1 MHPTEGTYFTA
12 QDLLLD
18 FAEWQERKEKAVG
31 KGHHWRV
38 LSHKEN
44 IASLLPVVTTEKWKR
59 DQ

>member
-44 IASLLPVVTTEKWKR
+44 IASLLPVVTTEK
-59 DQ
+59 